1 MQRVGVKD
9 LLDAG
14 VHFGHR
20 TQRWNPKMK
29 PFIFEARNGI
39 YVINLE
45 KTAKQLGDAQ
55 DVLRDIAAQGKK
67 ILFVGCKK
75 QAQETIKELAAQSH
89 SYYVVER
96 WLGGTLTN
104 LQTIRKSVARMRKID
119 ELEEKGRMKELP
131 KQEVAA
137 LRRENAKLHR
147 NLDGIKD
154 MEKYPD
160 AIVLVD
166 VPREHIAV
174 AEAKRLRI
182 PLIAIADTNADIDL
196 VDYPIVGND
205 DAIRSI
211 RIILEGL
218 NNGII
223 EGNTMASKLRSDK
236 ERAAKKKEA
245 EEAKAKAAAQAKE
258 EEKKEIAKAAREQKK
273 AEDAAK
279 KTAKKAEPKSEK
291 PDVTPSEDSKAA
303 EPATA

>member
-1 MQRVGVKD
+1 MTRVGVKD

-55 DVLRDIAAQGKK
+55 DFLRDMSSNGKK
-67 ILFVGCKK
+67 VLFVGCKK
-75 QAQETIKELAAQSH
+75 QAQETIKDLAAQSH

-104 LQTIRKSVARMRKID
+104 LATIRKSVARMRKID
-119 ELEEKGRMKELP
+119 ELEEKGKMKELP

-182 PLIAIADTNADIDL
+182 PLVAIADTNADIDL
-196 VDYPIVGND
+196 VDYPVVGND

-211 RIILEGL
+211 RVILEAL
-218 NNGII
+218 NNAVI
-223 EGNTMASKLRSDK
+223 EGNTVASKRRADQEK
-236 ERAAKKKEA
+236 AAKKKEA
-245 EEAKAKAAAQAKE
+245 EEAKAKAAAEARE
-258 EEKKEIAKAAREQKK
+258 AEKKEAAKAEAKPAKAK
-273 AEDAAK
+273 AEQPAAP
-279 KTAKKAEPKSEK
+279 AEAAPQPAASAEK
-291 PDVTPSEDSKAA
+291 PAEAKAP
-303 EPATA
+303 ETATA